1 MELGDD
7 IEEPVEDEDTEEML
21 LTYAAKIRKIY
32 ENVDEDQMVTTLV
45 KNYLDIEKTFILD
58 LLVIPQAWIFPSP

>member
-1 MELGDD
+1 MGDD

-32 ENVDEDQMVTTLV
+32 ENVDEDQMVTTLA
-45 KNYLDIEKTFILD
+45 KNYLDIEHFFIPD

>member
-45 KNYLDIEKTFILD
+45 KNYLDIEKKLF
-58 LLVIPQAWIFPSP
+58 